1 MTKTTTLIPW
11 TVRDTHRTPSPS
23 LPPPTPPPQLLL
35 ARLVMITNCCGHG
48 LQINMSIYQYYRQ
61 YISFALR
68 WKCVIYAVYLYCT
81 YLSKYTCIFIH
92 TLQSIFF
99 WSSPHLIYIY
109 IYKNIY
115 CKLFQNCCLLS
126 TPPTP
131 SPSGVVNIY
140 ASSSLKLTH

>member
-35 ARLVMITNCCGHG
+35 ARLVVITNCCGHG

-92 TLQSIFF
+92 TVQSIFF
-99 WSSPHLIYIY
+99 WSSPHLQYIY
-109 IYKNIY
+109 IKTSTVNYSKTVAFCRPRPHPPPVVLSI
-115 CKLFQNCCLLS
+115 FMLL
-126 TPPTP
+126 P
-131 SPSGVVNIY
+131 
-140 ASSSLKLTH
+140 L